1 MSQYEL
7 GGSII
12 LRDAF
17 SASLDALEAGVKSS
31 EQIVS
36 ELGRELDGI
45 GSAPN
50 VDALLTKFDRLGSEA
65 TEAGRAMQQLGKGL
79 QTTVAS
85 ERVRQLEAA
94 IGAVQAKARQ
104 GIKLT
109 VKDVGDL
116 QEMNAELAR
125 LKSGLEQAS
134 GASRKTSGVLTSLV
148 AGFGAFGIAMGG
160 QQLLSGIANMTTL
173 GAKAQ
178 TTERIFRNLTQQ
190 QGVNAD
196 QLLAS
201 LQKATHGSVQ
211 SLELM
216 TQANRVALSL
226 GAEGL
231 AQLPGLAQGARSA
244 ALAQGESVSFMLN
257 SVVEGVRKASPELLD
272 NLGLTLRVGEA
283 NQQMADSLGK
293 TVDALTAQERS
304 MALLN
309 AASEALADFQKK
321 IGEGGQTTTDDIQS
335 LAAAWAD
342 LKVAMGQAI
351 VRTGGDEFLAGAAQ
365 SMRDFADTTG
375 QALFNE
381 QIKFLVATTKEMKAA
396 GENVGASNLAEQ
408 INEIVRSGLPL
419 PETNAQLKDIIQSIL
434 AMETG
439 ADPTRM
445 DALVLSIS
453 NLAALVPPAA
463 AALETLPDY
472 IRDLGAESDS
482 ASPALGRLEAALLR
496 VVGATRAWATIPMQ
510 ATAMDQAIGNIE
522 SKLVGLAGAVDKA
535 TLTGWRDKAVK
546 DLETMFRGM
555 GSTTKFGMDVMV
567 AEYMQGWDTLADG
580 VREKQRGVETDQAK
594 HVERLFESAGDL
606 RSSIEAALNQ
616 GMEVTAID
624 FELTAA
630 GQYKDKVKE
639 SALRLQAIAERGF
652 AELQVHPDWASAL
665 KIPQEV
671 LAGGEAQ
678 LKAWAGQTSQA
689 VKDNLRPDLINWDA
703 FAANFQKGLEDQAAK
718 ELTID
723 IAVGELQ
730 ARGLDTTDMKGLRDQ
745 IAESMGLKAPSM
757 TIDALFQT
765 ETGAGARMVKEI
777 TGGLP
782 ALPVPVTPTLT
793 TTSLGVTRAEE
804 AGATTTATLTTT
816 IQSPDLGATTQTGNQ
831 AGAALSAGFTSTAV
845 EADVGT
851 IILGAWT
858 ASLQLQMNG
867 FYSVGNEVGSEV
879 AAGLLDAAKR
889 DLNGFQGVLVGILL
903 PPLEAAL
910 RRSRGGR
917 GDADQ

>member
-17 SASLDALEAGVKSS
+17 SATLNALESGVRDS

-36 ELGRELDGI
+36 ELGRELDNI

-50 VDALLTKFDRLGSEA
+50 VDALLTKFDRLGAEA
-65 TEAGRAMQQLGKGL
+65 SEAGRSMQQIGKNL

-85 ERVRQLEAA
+85 ERVRQLETA
-94 IGAVQAKARQ
+94 ISAVQAKARQ
-104 GIKLT
+104 GVKLT
-109 VKDVGDL
+109 VQDVGDL

-134 GASRKTSGVLTSLV
+134 GATRRTGSVLTSLV

-160 QQLLSGIANMTTL
+160 QQLLGGIANMTTL

-178 TTERIFRNLTQQ
+178 STERIFRNLTQQ

-201 LQKATHGSVQ
+201 LQQATHGSVQ

-226 GAEGL
+226 GREGL
-231 AQLPGLAQGARSA
+231 AQLPGLAEGARSA

-283 NQQMADSLGK
+283 NQAMADSLGK

-309 AASEALADFQKK
+309 AASSSLADFTAK
-321 IGEGGQTTTDDIQS
+321 IGETSQTTTDDIQS

-342 LKVAMGQAI
+342 LKTQMGEALVDAGVSTAI
-351 VRTGGDEFLAGAAQ
+351 SHTAEALRGLTDEASRATYATLFTSLTG
-365 SMRDFADTTG
+365 
-375 QALFNE
+375 
-381 QIKFLVATTKEMKAA
+381 IA
-396 GENVGASNLAEQ
+396 GEMERAGQKTDAWNLQLELNA
-408 INEIVRSGLPL
+408 VRLSGLPL
-419 PETNAQLKDIIQSIL
+419 EDAIRRLRELQATIL
-434 AMETG
+434 G
-439 ADPTRM
+439 IDPTKM
-445 DALVLSIS
+445 DALALSTR
-453 NLAALVPPAA
+453 NLAAIVPPAA
-463 AALETLPDY
+463 AALESLPAHL
-472 IRDLGAESDS
+472 RDLGAEADA
-482 ASPALGRLEAALLR
+482 ASPALGRLETALLR
-496 VVGATRAWATIPMQ
+496 VVGATRAWATIPQQ
-510 ATAMDQAIGNIE
+510 ATALDQAIGSIE
-522 SKLVGLAGAVDKA
+522 SKLVGLVGTVDRA
-535 TLTGWRDKAVK
+535 TLTGWRDKAIK
-546 DLETMFRGM
+546 DLEAMFRGM
-555 GSTTKFGMDVMV
+555 GVTTKFGMDVMV
-567 AEYMQGWDTLADG
+567 AEYMDGWDALADG
-580 VREKQRGVETDQAK
+580 VREKQRGVEKDQER
-594 HVERLFESAGDL
+594 HVERLFSSAGDL

-630 GQYKDKVKE
+630 GEYKDKVKE

-652 AELQVHPDWASAL
+652 SELQVHPDWASAL
-665 KIPQEV
+665 KIPEEV
-671 LAGGEAQ
+671 LGGSEAQ

-703 FAANFQKGLEDQAAK
+703 FAENFKKGLEDQAAK

-730 ARGLDTTDMKGLRDQ
+730 ARGIDTTDMKAVRDQ
-745 IAESMGLKAPSM
+745 IAESMGLKAPEL

-765 ETGAGARMVKEI
+765 EADAGAKMVSEI

-793 TTSLGVTRAEE
+793 TTSLGVLPTDQT
-804 AGATTTATLTTT
+804 GATTNTTLTTT
-816 IQSPDLGATTQTGNQ
+816 IQSPDLGAATQTGNQ
-831 AGAALSAGFTSTAV
+831 AGTALIDGFTSTAV
-845 EADVGT
+845 GTDVGT

-867 FYSVGNEVGSEV
+867 FYAVGDEVGSEV